1 VTRPGRTPRLRT
13 GPLPFVLVVLVS
25 VVVLFSPASATP
37 SGLPPGADTLTHLV
51 LFAALAWTGRRA
63 GLPVGGLAVGLV
75 AYAVA
80 SEVLQAVLPFGRSAD
95 PLDAV
100 ADVVGAALGLIASR
114 RAARAPG

>member
-1 VTRPGRTPRLRT
+1 MTGRSTSVRRL
-13 GPLPFVLVVLVS
+13 LAFVLVVLGS
-25 VVVLFSPASATP
+25 VVVLLSPASVTP
-37 SGLPPGADTLTHLV
+37 SGLPPGFDKVGHLL

-80 SEVLQAVLPFGRSAD
+80 SEVLQAVLPLGRSSD

-100 ADVVGAALGLIASR
+100 VDVVGASLGLIATR
-114 RAARAPG
+114 RPVRT

>member
-1 VTRPGRTPRLRT
+1 VTRPGRTPRLLT

-37 SGLPPGADTLTHLV
+37 SGLPPGVDKITHLV

-80 SEVLQAVLPFGRSAD
+80 SEVLQAVLPFGRDAD

-100 ADVVGAALGLIASR
+100 ADVVGAALGLIATR
-114 RAARAPG
+114 RPART